1 MTEGEAPTDL
11 ASLPRTIPIFPLAGA
26 LLLPRGQ
33 LPLNIFEPRYLE
45 MVRDAMAQSRIVGM
59 VQPTDPETSVY
70 EPDVYETGCAG
81 RITTFKETDDGRYL
95 ITLSGICRFAIVEEF
110 DSRATYRVVTVSYDD
125 FAGDIETGGRPTLD
139 RERILPAL
147 RAYLEIYDMSA
158 AFQALEELPGGPLI
172 TALAMLCPFEPS
184 EKQALLEA
192 SSQSERGRIV
202 TALLEMAALQHVA
215 GPETQLQ

>member
-1 MTEGEAPTDL
+1 MNQDDAPPDL

-33 LPLNIFEPRYLE
+33 LPLNIFEPRYLD
-45 MVRDAMAQSRIVGM
+45 MVRDAMAQARVIGM
-59 VQPTDPETSVY
+59 VQPTDPDTSVY

-81 RITTFKETDDGRYL
+81 TVAAFKETDDGRYL
-95 ITLSGICRFAIVEEF
+95 ITLNGICRFAIVEEF
-110 DSRATYRVVTVSYDD
+110 DSRAAYRVVTVSYDD
-125 FAGDIETGGRPTLD
+125 FAHDLDTDGHPTLD

-147 RAYLEIYDMSA
+147 RAYLEIHDMSA

-172 TALAMLCPFEPS
+172 TALSMLCPFEPN

-215 GPETQLQ
+215 GPEAQLQ